1 MIRSLGKT
9 TFDSKK
15 YQGRRTAFA
24 ALALLVLL
32 SSCARPEPSGTLYQ
46 ALGAE
51 QGMEQIV
58 DAFILEIANDPV
70 LIQRFRDS
78 NVDRFRQLI
87 TEHFC
92 AVADGPCEYRGDSMV
107 RIHAGMDITSA
118 EFNAIVESLMAA
130 MEEAGT
136 PIAAQNRL
144 LARLARLRPEII
156 RL

>member
-1 MIRSLGKT
+1 MTRALDHQKRGSAGAA
-9 TFDSKK
+9 
-15 YQGRRTAFA
+15 GA
-24 ALALLVLL
+24 ALALLILL
-32 SSCARPEPSGTLYQ
+32 TGCVRPEPSESLYQ

-51 QGMEQIV
+51 SGMEQIV

-70 LIQRFRDS
+70 LLQRFRDS
-78 NVDRFRQLI
+78 NVERFRQLI

-107 RIHAGMDITSA
+107 RIHAGMEITSA

-130 MEEAGT
+130 MEQAGT